1 MKIKRLVGLFISI
14 GLLMYIYT
22 GVNMPN
28 LINTAKKID
37 VVIFLSSFIFYFM
50 SIYISSIRLESL
62 NTYNSKVLLKDYQKL
77 ILSANTLN
85 FILPAK
91 MGDISKAYFMKKN
104 YNIHSS
110 GAICSVIVEKIGD
123 LIGLSVCCLIGF
135 LTLGPL
141 ARVHIPYIIV
151 VSLILFTGNLLL
163 LSEKTNDL
171 IFTVLRFLLP
181 KKPYKKI
188 KKFNLQWSIS
198 LKDFREKNSTILR
211 FIFLSIL
218 NSYLHLLGIWVMFIS
233 IDSTLPVTLGMALTP
248 IAILSAFLPL
258 TVSGIGIRDMTL
270 ISLFSLY
277 VGNEISTLFGF
288 LFTIRLIIYA
298 IIGLPFLNKELL
310 NNSI

>member
-14 GLLMYIYT
+14 GLLIYIYT
-22 GVNMPN
+22 GVNIPD

-62 NTYNSKVLLKDYQKL
+62 HTYNSKVLLKDYQKL

-104 YNIHSS
+104 YNINSS
-110 GAICSVIVEKIGD
+110 GAICSVIVEKVGD
-123 LIGLSVCCLIGF
+123 LIGLSVCCLMGF
-135 LTLGPL
+135 LTLGNL
-141 ARVHIPYIIV
+141 SSLHMPYIIV
-151 VSLILFTGNLLL
+151 VSLILFTGIILL
-163 LSEKTNDL
+163 LSEKTSDL
-171 IFTVLRFLLP
+171 IFTALHFLLP
-181 KKPYKKI
+181 KKTNKRI
-188 KKFNLQWSIS
+188 KHFNLQWSIS
-198 LKDFREKNSTILR
+198 LKDFREKNSTFLR
-211 FIFLSIL
+211 FAFLSIL

-233 IDSTLPVTLGMALTP
+233 IDSTLPVTLCMALTP
-248 IAILSAFLPL
+248 IAILSAFFPF

-288 LFTIRLIIYA
+288 LFTLRLIIYA